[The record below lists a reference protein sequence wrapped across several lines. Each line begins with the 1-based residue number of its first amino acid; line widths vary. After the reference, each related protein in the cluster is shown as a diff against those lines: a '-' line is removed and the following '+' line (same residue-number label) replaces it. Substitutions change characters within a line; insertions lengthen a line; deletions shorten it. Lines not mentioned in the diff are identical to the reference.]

1 MNLYFTHVDFEN
13 FFFVAALEN
22 AGVAAREFA
31 FQTAFYH
38 VVDAVVDALNLDVI
52 ADFSCKCV
60 HQKHSR
66 IGFLDA
72 ALAHVEHCILVK
84 LAG

>member
-1 MNLYFTHVDFEN
+1 MNLYFTQVNFEN
-13 FFFVAALEN
+13 FFFVAALED
-22 AGVAAREFA
+22 AGVATREFA

-38 VVDAVVDALNLDVI
+38 VVDAVVNALNLDVI

-72 ALAHVEHCILVK
+72 ALAHVEHRVLIQLT
-84 LAG
+84 G

>member
-1 MNLYFTHVDFEN
+1 MDLYFTHVDFEN

-22 AGVAAREFA
+22 AGVATRKLA

-38 VVDAVVDALNLDVI
+38 IIYAVVHALDLDVI
-52 ADFSCKCV
+52 ADFSCESV

-66 IGFLDA
+66 VGFLDA
-72 ALAHVEHCILVK
+72 ALAHVEHGVLI
-84 LAG
+84 